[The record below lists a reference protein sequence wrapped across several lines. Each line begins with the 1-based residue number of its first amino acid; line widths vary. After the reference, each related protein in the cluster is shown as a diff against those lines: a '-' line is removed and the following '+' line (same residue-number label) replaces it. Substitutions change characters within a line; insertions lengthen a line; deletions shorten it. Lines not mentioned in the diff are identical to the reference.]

1 LAQNQP
7 LYLHAT
13 GSTNYLWTPVT
24 QWLNNPFIADPIS
37 TPQDNIEY
45 VVRVSNSI
53 GCFDTDTIN
62 VRYYKVEPDFYIP
75 NAFTPNGDGLN
86 DVIKPIAIGM
96 KTIDKFIVLNR
107 WGQTMFSTTR
117 TGKGWDGKINGI
129 TQTTGTYIYYIE
141 GKKFNNQAISTKG
154 TFLLIK

>member
-1 LAQNQP
+1 M
-7 LYLHAT
+7 
-13 GSTNYLWTPVT
+13 
-24 QWLNNPFIADPIS
+24 IIS
-37 TPQDNIEY
+37 KPQDNIEY

-62 VRYYKVEPDFYIP
+62 VRYFKVDPDFYIP

-86 DVIKPIAIGM
+86 DIIKPIAIGM

-117 TGKGWDGKINGI
+117 TGKGWDGKVNGI
-129 TQTTGTYIYYIE
+129 SQVTGTYIYYIE
-141 GKKFNNQAISTKG
+141 GKKFNNQNISTKG